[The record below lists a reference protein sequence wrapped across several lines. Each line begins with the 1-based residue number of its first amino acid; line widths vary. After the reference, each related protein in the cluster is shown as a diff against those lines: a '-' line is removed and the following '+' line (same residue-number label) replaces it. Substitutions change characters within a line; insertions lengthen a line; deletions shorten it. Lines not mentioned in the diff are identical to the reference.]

1 MLQWII
7 LQDCC
12 TPLEHHAALPQWLHI
27 MSQRFWSFPLPS
39 MAGLCLMCCWQTLK
53 GSPMCACRSD
63 YRVEFASAGC
73 DQALHNCITAPG
85 MKPELVAH
93 AKALLKRML

>member
-1 MLQWII
+1 
-7 LQDCC
+7 
-12 TPLEHHAALPQWLHI
+12 
-27 MSQRFWSFPLPS
+27 MSQLLWSFPLAS
-39 MAGLCLMCCWQTLK
+39 MTALCLMCCRLTLTC
-53 GSPMCACRSD
+53 SPVCASRSD